1 MRCLPLLLLVA
12 CATAPEATEE
22 PRSAIDRAAWRA
34 AEPAERHV
42 LITLPAEVEPLPS
55 ARTHL
60 APRLPIRI
68 VQWRVEPGDALEIG
82 TPLATIQSPSL
93 ASLDA
98 VSRTQRRLR
107 DTRQDQLELGIG
119 TAADLASAEVDLAS
133 AAAKQRDARSTVT
146 TGGGE
151 SVWISPLAGV
161 VGPLT
166 CQQGAEIQ
174 PGTPCLTVD
183 RPGEVRVRAWLPERY
198 LPQLRDAQGTFTA
211 SDGRKLGP
219 LPLVSRE
226 PSIDAQ
232 SRTVGLRFQVEA
244 PELLAGTSGRLALS
258 VRAPDGAF
266 TVPTS
271 ALTTLDGDDVIFVQ
285 TEGALSTLTV
295 QRLGLGIEPE
305 TVVLQGD
312 LPTGAQIAWRG
323 IFSLKSAL
331 LLEHDE

>member
-1 MRCLPLLLLVA
+1 MRCLPLLLVA
-12 CATAPEATEE
+12 CTTVPEATEE
-22 PRSAIDRAAWRA
+22 PRSAIDRAAWQVTEA
-34 AEPAERHV
+34 AERLV
-42 LITLPAEVEPLPS
+42 VVTLPAEVEPLPN

-68 VQWRVEPGDALEIG
+68 VQWRVEPGAALEIG

-107 DTRQDQLELGIG
+107 DVRQDQLELGIG

-146 TGGGE
+146 TGGTG
-151 SVWISPLAGV
+151 SVWTSPIAGV

-183 RPGEVRVRAWLPERY
+183 RPGEVWVRAWLPERY
-198 LPQLRDAQGTFTA
+198 LPQLREVQGTFTA
-211 SDGRKLGP
+211 SDGRTFGP

-226 PSIDAQ
+226 PSIDAH
-232 SRTVGLRFQVEA
+232 SRTVGLRFQVDA
-244 PELLAGTSGRLALS
+244 PELLAGISGRLALS
-258 VRAPDGAF
+258 VQAPDGAF
-266 TVPTS
+266 TVPAS

-285 TEGALSTLTV
+285 TEGALSTLPV
-295 QRLGLGIEPE
+295 QRLGLGTEPE

-312 LPTGAQIAWRG
+312 LPTGAQVAWRG